1 MSQFFSKTAMRA
13 VLALSLIFSGFTHQ
27 AKALDLDWHGQ
38 FRTETNWI
46 YGYSHSNLLTTPLA
60 TTDQGYF
67 IPLNGDSPASFQ
79 NLFLRLNP
87 RVIVNDNVSIY
98 SDLWFGTPDRG
109 IFGGDQ
115 PTSSTVN
122 QTNTGTALISAST
135 MYAEVAT
142 DFGTLLVGRLPLHW
156 GLGVVWNTTED
167 GFDRMPSTADGFR
180 LETKLGAFKVAPA
193 MYKYREGTN
202 YGGSGDFNGTS
213 SGFSSASDYSLAL
226 TYNNDDEQMDLG
238 LLFLRRL
245 SGMQASVVDPF
256 SLTGT
261 TTGYSYNVWDFFVKK
276 KTGIFTVS
284 AEIPI
289 VTGFVG
295 NKNYNTVA
303 GALKA
308 DAQMDDHWKIKFD
321 GGLAGGQETLPAGA
335 ASGKLTAF
343 YFHPDYRPGLLMFNY
358 NFRNFSDKS
367 ASPYNNPV
375 TNATFFSL
383 GFDYASNKWTHGFQ
397 WLYAVANKV
406 ADGAAGGSYFN
417 SWDGHYKANNPGA
430 TAQSKGL
437 GSEIDYSLNYS
448 WDEALKFGLMM
459 GLYFPGKFYEFSNS
473 ATPNVTK
480 TAFGTGLNMLVKF

>member
-1 MSQFFSKTAMRA
+1 MSQFISTSLL
-13 VLALSLIFSGFTHQ
+13 VLSLICSVFASP

-46 YGYSHSNLLTTPLA
+46 YGYSHNKLLTTPLA

-79 NLFLRLNP
+79 NLFLRLTP
-87 RVIVNDNVSIY
+87 RVIVSDNVSVY
-98 SDLWFGTPDRG
+98 SDLWFGTPDKG

-142 DFGTLLVGRLPLHW
+142 DFGTMIIGRVPLQW
-156 GLGVVWNTTED
+156 GLGMIWNTTE

-193 MYKYREGTN
+193 MYKYRAGTN
-202 YGGSGDFNGTS
+202 FGGASNYTSGVLTGTAA
-213 SGFSSASDYSLAL
+213 GFSSTSDYSLAL
-226 TYNNDDEQMDLG
+226 TYNNDDDQMDLG

-245 SGMQASVVDPF
+245 AGMQAGIVDPF

-261 TTGYSYNVWDFFVKK
+261 TTGYAYNIWDFYVKK
-276 KTGIFTVS
+276 KAGIFTIS
-284 AEIPI
+284 AEVPI
-289 VTGFVG
+289 VTGLVG
-295 NKNYNTVA
+295 NKNYSTVA
-303 GALKA
+303 GALKL
-308 DAQMDDHWKIKFD
+308 DTQLDDHWKLKLNS
-321 GGLAGGQETLPAGA
+321 GLAGGQESLAAGA
-335 ASGKLTAF
+335 SSSKLTAF

-358 NFRNFSDKS
+358 NYRNFSDGTL
-367 ASPYNNPV
+367 SPYNNPV
-375 TNATFFSL
+375 TNAEFLSF
-383 GFDYASNKWTHGFQ
+383 GFDYNSNKWTHGVQ

-406 ADGAAGGSYFN
+406 ADGSAGGSYFN
-417 SWDGHYKANNPGA
+417 TWDGHYKANNTGA
-430 TAQSKGL
+430 TAQENGL
-437 GSEIDYSLNYS
+437 GSEFDYNLNYE
-448 WDEALKFGLMM
+448 WDESLKFGLTM

-473 ATPNVTK
+473 GTANVTK
-480 TAFGTGLNMLVKF
+480 TTFGTGLNLLVKF